1 MPKIVDHELRKAEI
15 TKAVLKSIGK
25 NGLANTTI
33 RGIVR
38 EGGFSS
44 GTLAHYFSNKDDL
57 IDFAFQAVAE
67 DTYARIE
74 KRAALC
80 TCAVD
85 KVRVVIEELVPS
97 PEGEIDSIISLSF
110 WSAVPYDAKLKSK
123 FHEVYEATRRQI
135 REYISEG
142 VANKEIKLQ
151 GELEDEVDFI
161 VAISDG
167 LLVSFLLDPARFPG
181 EKHARLITSAVSRL
195 K

>member
-167 LLVSFLLDPARFPG
+167 LLVSFLLDPARFPD
-181 EKHARLITSAVSRL
+181 EKHARLITAAVSRL

>member
-80 TCAVD
+80 TSAVD

-123 FHEVYEATRRQI
+123 FHEVYEATRTQI
-135 REYISEG
+135 REYITEG

-167 LLVSFLLDPARFPG
+167 LLVSFLLDPTRFPG
-181 EKHARLITSAVSRL
+181 EKHSRLITAAVSRL

>member
-142 VANKEIKLQ
+142 VANREIKLQ

-167 LLVSFLLDPARFPG
+167 LLVSFLLDPTRFPD
-181 EKHARLITSAVSRL
+181 EKHSRLITAAVSRL

>member
-15 TKAVLKSIGK
+15 TKAVLKSICK

-80 TCAVD
+80 TNAVD

-97 PEGEIDSIISLSF
+97 PESEIDSIISLSF
-110 WSAVPYDAKLKSK
+110 WSAVPYDAKLKNK
-123 FHEVYEATRRQI
+123 FHEVYESTRGQLRK
-135 REYISEG
+135 YIGEG
-142 VANKEIKLQ
+142 VVNKEIKLQ
-151 GELEDEVDFI
+151 GEIEDEVDFI
-161 VAISDG
+161 VAVSDG
-167 LLVSFLLDPARFPG
+167 LLVSFLLDPARFPE
-181 EKHARLITSAVSRL
+181 EKHSRLITAALSRL